1 MLALFDHKIWHS
13 GELVAEGQKHVLRSD
28 IIFMNLNPPEIQRE
42 RSFQYAHDGYIWCLH
57 QLKNGLIASGGR
69 DSAIRL
75 WNSEGEMVACL
86 NGHYKSV
93 LGLDS
98 SHEILVSVSRDE
110 KICLWNLKTLTLE
123 QKLPSITVSFS
134 TQAAAILCVL
144 VLPDGSFVTGGAN
157 HKIQK
162 WSCEGQQQGTL
173 IGHEGWVWDI
183 KQIDQNRIVSVSED
197 GSLCLWSL
205 EAIHELKDR
214 VRGTDPMTAL
224 DVCPRSKTVVVGDNK
239 GLVSLWTVSDAQR
252 FELRGKYQIHTSI
265 IRCLKLIPDKQILM
279 SGGEDMK
286 TIVSSLTD
294 LTPQAIFPSGNFVTD
309 LLRISEDMVLST
321 SYDGSIVPI
330 KI

>member
-1 MLALFDHKIWHS
+1 LLTTPIQGGDTLFFRNGDPRTELNPPIARIKPQRGMLALFDHKIWHS

-28 IIFMNLNPPEIQRE
+28 IIFMNLNPPEIHRE

-162 WSCEGQQQGTL
+162 WSREGQQQGTL

-239 GLVSLWTVSDAQR
+239 GLVSLWTVSGMFHPLPPPPSSCEGILVPRQ
-252 FELRGKYQIHTSI
+252 TSQPHQNI
-265 IRCLKLIPDKQILM
+265 DNL
-279 SGGEDMK
+279 
-286 TIVSSLTD
+286 
-294 LTPQAIFPSGNFVTD
+294 VT
-309 LLRISEDMVLST
+309 T
-321 SYDGSIVPI
+321 S
-330 KI
+330 